1 MLKTEAEELL
11 ERDDQEVPEEEQ
23 LHAEE
28 EDLQPQKVLSTPCMP
43 SAEEVELHRTLGHIQ
58 YRPWCDECVEG
69 RGREMGHAAGRRSD
83 RTVPIISF
91 DYLFISKS
99 GVFARSEW
107 AMQGEQEGQKILL
120 VRETP
125 AGVGRHSVFAHC
137 VPQKGSDEAG
147 FAVDCITRDIE
158 WIGATRVILKSDQE
172 RAIVGL
178 LKNALKALRIEGLDQ
193 AAEEHPPA
201 YDPQA
206 NGAVEGAVGDVKGR
220 IRTCV
225 LGLEARIRHRI
236 PPDHPILTWLVQ
248 HVTFL
253 MNVQIRGP
261 NGDTSY
267 QRVRGRPYRT
277 KILEIGETCRY
288 KLRKRDVIE
297 GGALAARWSRG
308 VFLGM
313 DPKDNTYI
321 LFDNGRVETARTV
334 ARLPDARKWNMD
346 KVAAVNTVPFN
357 MFKPKD
363 QTVQFREQIEGEQA
377 KGEQKQAIARQV
389 YMKRADFEAYGQTE
403 GCPRCEMDM
412 RYGYGRSTKL
422 HSHACRTRMM
432 GCLAQTE
439 AGRQRLAAAD
449 ERAQQYLSDHVER
462 EATKDPHPQ
471 GEMDGNGN
479 GGLRRIEAPPAFQ
492 PFPTPAVAEETA
504 DNVPHHAEAPVDAPV
519 EAPPVDKRKV
529 LETRRMTV
537 RWSAT
542 ATRPRTT

>member
-1 MLKTEAEELL
+1 
-11 ERDDQEVPEEEQ
+11 
-23 LHAEE
+23 
-28 EDLQPQKVLSTPCMP
+28 
-43 SAEEVELHRTLGHIQ
+43 
-58 YRPWCDECVEG
+58 
-69 RGREMGHAAGRRSD
+69 
-83 RTVPIISF
+83 
-91 DYLFISKS
+91 
-99 GVFARSEW
+99 
-107 AMQGEQEGQKILL
+107 MQGEQEGQKILL

-137 VPQKGSDEAG
+137 VPQKGSYEAG

-178 LKNALKALRIEGLDQ
+178 LKNAFKALRIEGLDQ
-193 AAEEHPPA
+193 AAEEQPPA

-225 LGLEARIRHRI
+225 LGLEARLRHRI

-253 MNVQIRGP
+253 MNVQIWGP

-389 YMKRADFEAYGQTE
+389 YMKRADFQA
-403 GCPRCEMDM
+403 
-412 RYGYGRSTKL
+412 
-422 HSHACRTRMM
+422 
-432 GCLAQTE
+432 
-439 AGRQRLAAAD
+439 
-449 ERAQQYLSDHVER
+449 
-462 EATKDPHPQ
+462 
-471 GEMDGNGN
+471 
-479 GGLRRIEAPPAFQ
+479 
-492 PFPTPAVAEETA
+492 
-504 DNVPHHAEAPVDAPV
+504 
-519 EAPPVDKRKV
+519 
-529 LETRRMTV
+529 
-537 RWSAT
+537 
-542 ATRPRTT
+542 